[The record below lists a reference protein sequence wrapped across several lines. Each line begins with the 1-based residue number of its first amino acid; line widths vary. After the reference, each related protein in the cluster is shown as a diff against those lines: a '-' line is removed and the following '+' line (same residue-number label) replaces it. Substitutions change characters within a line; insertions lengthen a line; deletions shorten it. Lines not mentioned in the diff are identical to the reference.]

1 MWNHCLTRATHQ
13 SFVGLFSHCA
23 LSACSIS
30 FSPSFTDLLLPF
42 IIFSADIFKAN
53 KTYNSNDLQL
63 GACFPM
69 EPCALF
75 ANAQVHDVV
84 GNAKGSYVVS
94 KTSSDSSS
102 FQHKLHCARLVYL
115 VCGQQGC
122 ILNIWREKVFVLLA
136 NSVCFIFIVIVTLA
150 AI

>member
-84 GNAKGSYVVS
+84 GNSKGSYVVS
-94 KTSSDSSS
+94 KT
-102 FQHKLHCARLVYL
+102 RLWQLIFPAQTSLCKACLFSMWSAGMHIKYL
-115 VCGQQGC
+115 ERKS
-122 ILNIWREKVFVLLA
+122 LRFVG
-136 NSVCFIFIVIVTLA
+136 
-150 AI
+150 